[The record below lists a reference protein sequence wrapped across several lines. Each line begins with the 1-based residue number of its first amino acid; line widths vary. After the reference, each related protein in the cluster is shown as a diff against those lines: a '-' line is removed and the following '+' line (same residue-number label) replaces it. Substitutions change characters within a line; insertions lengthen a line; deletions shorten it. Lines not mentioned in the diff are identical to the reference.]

1 MTDNKNPNSPRILE
15 TNHLIAVLNAL
26 MAAFPDYPVRVIH
39 NLQDDTEIGTML
51 INRIYDVKLDKIAE
65 LDENNPFH
73 MLPGVYD
80 YNDMMD
86 DPLWAMETGM
96 ETAVYEQLTDAHS
109 DLDEA
114 AMEDFI
120 RRNIIRRMPWQ
131 DIIAVYIG

>member
-1 MTDNKNPNSPRILE
+1 MADNENSNSSRSLE

-26 MAAFPDYPVRVIH
+26 MTEFPDYPVRVIH
-39 NLQDDTEIGTML
+39 TLQDDTEIGAVL
-51 INRIYDVKLDKIAE
+51 INQIYDVKLDKIAE
-65 LDENNPFH
+65 LDESNPLH

-80 YNDMMD
+80 YNDMID

-96 ETAVYEQLTDAHS
+96 KTAAYEQLTDAHS

-114 AMEDFI
+114 AMEGFV
-120 RRNIIRRMPWQ
+120 RRNIIRHMPWQ

>member
-1 MTDNKNPNSPRILE
+1 MADNETSNSSRSLE

-26 MAAFPDYPVRVIH
+26 MTEFPDYPVRVIH
-39 NLQDDTEIGTML
+39 NLQDDTEIGTVL

-65 LDENNPFH
+65 LNESNPLH

-96 ETAVYEQLTDAHS
+96 ETTAYEQMIDAHS
-109 DLDEA
+109 NLDEA
-114 AMEDFI
+114 AMERFI
-120 RRNIIRRMPWQ
+120 RKNIIRNMPWQ